1 METAMFLRD
10 VMAGIEIAERGLIA
24 KKTSKQLGVQKFV
37 LMLGNVPLIISK
49 RPLKIIHI
57 TWYRDLEFKCLQCLL
72 LVELQNE
79 LRQVCVLRAVRNTKA
94 ERIVD
99 ASFSATIQ
107 TIMKSHQLLWMFL
120 TNLKN
125 TAGDGIQEL
134 CSAQLRQ
141 KQTY

>member
-107 TIMKSHQLLWMFL
+107 TIMKSPAAVDVL
-120 TNLKN
+120 N
-125 TAGDGIQEL
+125 
-134 CSAQLRQ
+134 
-141 KQTY
+141 